1 MHDLGSGT
9 AAHEATATYTR
20 QGGEVEKVEMLHLTA
35 KLNRPLSHMAM
46 TSMKSVMLEEEGKSA
61 GAETN
66 IPAEVA
72 DKSKK
77 NPPARLRILI
87 F

>member
-1 MHDLGSGT
+1 
-9 AAHEATATYTR
+9 
-20 QGGEVEKVEMLHLTA
+20 
-35 KLNRPLSHMAM
+35 
-46 TSMKSVMLEEEGKSA
+46 MLEEEGKSA

-77 NPPARLRILI
+77 KPPARLRIVKKYHKHTEYGDCCAVRVDSVAVSLA
-87 F
+87 